1 MMGRFSKGSP
11 PMTNSQKLALRLSEI
26 RQRLNEIAGLPADDV
41 TDEIRSETDRL
52 TGEFSTAETQHRAA
66 IVAEADETRAAEGD
80 FGAGDGEPA
89 EVRALLDRVTIAD
102 YLAPAAAGAGLV
114 GVPVEIAAALKLPA
128 AGGNGGV
135 AVPWAVLGRG
145 LAERR
150 AAPERRAFTTT
161 GQNDGPEMQRPI
173 LQRLFGPGIMDALGV
188 RVDSVPAGRTEW
200 PLIATGVDPGQVVE
214 GTAAAVAVAA
224 TFNYANLRPKR
235 LTGRYEFTH
244 EVDAT
249 VADLEQALRRDLA
262 DAIASAMSNSIINGL
277 AVDANDATTAANVE
291 GFLSKIAAPTAPT
304 AEAAYADYAG
314 SHAALVDGLHASRES
329 EVSSV
334 IGVASYTHAA
344 SVYQAGSGES
354 GSEALMRRSM
364 SCMASSY
371 IPAATGTP
379 LVQDGNIFHAMG
391 PNGGGILRGDSVAA
405 MWPTLEVI
413 RDIYS
418 QASQGVVL
426 TWVLLWDAAVAF
438 RSSAYARVPF
448 QLA

>member
-1 MMGRFSKGSP
+1 
-11 PMTNSQKLALRLSEI
+11 MTNAQKLAIRLSEI
-26 RQRLNEIAGLPADDV
+26 RQRLNEIAGLEPDAM
-41 TDEIRSETDRL
+41 TDEVRAEADTL
-52 TGEFSTAETQHRAA
+52 AGEYKGAETQHRAA
-66 IVAEADETRAAEGD
+66 LVVEADEARAAEGE

-89 EVRALLDRVTIAD
+89 ELRALMDRVTIGH
-102 YLAPAAAGAGLV
+102 YLAPAAAGAALV
-114 GVPVEIAAALKLPA
+114 GAPVELAAALELPA

-135 AVPWAVLGRG
+135 AVPWQVLGRG
-145 LAERR
+145 LGEHR
-150 AAPERRAFTTT
+150 AASERRAFTTT
-161 GQNDGPEMQRPI
+161 AQNDGPEMQRPI

-188 RVDSVPAGRTEW
+188 RMDTVPAGRTEW
-200 PLIATGVDPGQVVE
+200 PLVASGVDPGQVIE
-214 GTAAAVAVAA
+214 GTAAGAA
-224 TFNYANLRPKR
+224 AAMTFSYANLKPKR

-244 EVDAT
+244 EAAAT
-249 VADLEQALRRDLA
+249 VADLEQAIRRDLA
-262 DAIASAMSNSIINGL
+262 DAIQSAMSNAIINGA
-277 AVDANDATTAANVE
+277 AVDASDPATAANVQ
-291 GFLSKIAAPTAPT
+291 GFLSKITAPTAPA
-304 AEAAYADYAG
+304 AEATYADYAG
-314 SHAALVDGLHASRES
+314 SHAGLVDGLHASREG

-379 LVQDGNIFHAMG
+379 LVQNGNIYHAMG
-391 PNGGGILRGDSVAA
+391 PNGGGVMRGDSVAA

-418 QASQGVVL
+418 QASQGVTL
-426 TWVLLWDAAVAF
+426 TWVTLWDAAVAF
-438 RSSAYARVPF
+438 RASAYARAAF